1 MFHMNKYLINVIFIT
16 LLSLFT
22 VSYSNECI
30 DGWLGYNS
38 YCYLFHT
45 VTPNLQGKTWKTSLF
60 LCQSYGGNL
69 LSIADEGENAFLI
82 KNFKSNLTKY
92 WIGLNALQNNRTFT
106 WSDNT
111 TSLFSNWK
119 PDEPNNYQDSNEEC
133 VETTINGW
141 NDNNCNRFFG
151 YICKVKRD
159 KLQPNTSLA
168 TDYINHKE
176 EFAITHGLIL
186 GTLYVLKREYT
197 ISFSLKPL
205 NFLKGLKNVVSLIVG
220 NISENYGY
228 LSLNVWFHKN
238 GSEKLLINF
247 TLTGNPDFYI
257 ETGLLSSQL
266 LNIKVCQSFKDGKY
280 ILTIDVNGQNV
291 GMFENIKSKD
301 FKNIQVYTTNSQD
314 SAQNGLISDLL
325 IVNGK
330 AEYIVDNIITA
341 LVKGKVVAIIPK
353 LAKEYLIS
361 FDVYPNNFAKN
372 FQSVVHFSINGHD
385 SKNGVPGIWF
395 NEDGKGG
402 LYISA
407 LINGNLYSSFIT
419 NPIQLAV
426 WTNVEIYQTLKG
438 SFYQFI
444 IKINGEIIVY
454 DIIKEIENL
463 ENVIVYASDPWSVQN
478 GSIKSFFIVN
488 GNDSRM
494 EPIVLYSNVS
504 NKTDIKMQSIVNLNS
519 DKSLVIIATVIFL
532 VIVFFVAVFIVVFR
546 IIRKKKKSEQPTTS
560 DFDMDCDTQPFDDWE
575 VLPENIVL
583 DKQIGEGAF
592 GTVFIAKVSSKVLT
606 KRKSTIYKY
615 EVSLSNIK
623 EESFVNVAVK
633 LLKDCPDQSE
643 FNDFYEEI
651 NLMKEIGY
659 HKNIINM
666 IGCSTIKKPLCL
678 IVELME
684 NGDLLSFLRKRRTKL
699 CASKVEGE
707 TAGSLI
713 YTQSYQQFLE
723 TTTNENLSSGV
734 MPNMILSNEVITPE
748 DLLSIAWQVASGM
761 EYLSCIN
768 LVHRDLAARNI
779 LVGSKKNVKI
789 SDFGLTRRVNDNL
802 QYMSSKNRRLP
813 IKWMA
818 VEAIFDQTFTTYSD
832 VWAYG
837 VVLFEIVTLGG
848 TPYPTINNRELLT
861 LLKSGYR
868 MDRPENC
875 SEYDI
880 MLQCWNEDPLKRPT
894 FTELREHFDKIIS
907 EGDCY
912 FNFELNENNTY
923 YTAASFNS
931 FSSKTD
937 NEALENE
944 IFQKPIHVQSIEK
957 IKELNDKPLNIRYTY
972 PDSLKPAL
980 IGFSNYAFNDAI
992 SEI

>member
-1 MFHMNKYLINVIFIT
+1 MFYMNKYLINVIFIT
-16 LLSLFT
+16 LLSLFK
-22 VSYSNECI
+22 VSYSNKCA

-45 VTPNLQGKTWKTSLF
+45 VTPNLQGKTWKTALF

-69 LSIADEGENAFLI
+69 LSIADQAENAFLI
-82 KNFKSNLTKY
+82 KNFKNNITKY

-119 PDEPNNYQDSNEEC
+119 PDEPNNFQDSNEEC

-159 KLQPNTSLA
+159 KLQPNTNLA

-176 EFAITHGLIL
+176 EFAITHGLLL
-186 GTLYVLKREYT
+186 GTLNVLKREYT
-197 ISFSLKPL
+197 ISFSLKPP
-205 NFLKGLKNVVSLIVG
+205 NFVKGLKNIVSLTMG
-220 NISENYGY
+220 NISETYGY
-228 LSLNVWFHKN
+228 LSLNVWFYKN

-247 TLTGNPDFYI
+247 TLSGNPNFYV
-257 ETGLLSSQL
+257 ETSLSSSQFF
-266 LNIKVCQSFKDGKY
+266 NIEVCQSFKDGNY
-280 ILTIDVNGQNV
+280 MLAIDINGQNI
-291 GMFENIKSKD
+291 GTFENIKSKD
-301 FKNIQVYTTNSQD
+301 FKNIQVYITSFQD
-314 SAQNGLISDLL
+314 SAQNGFISDLL

-330 AEYIVDNIITA
+330 AEFFVGNIITP

-353 LAKEYLIS
+353 LAKEFLIS
-361 FDVYPNNFAKN
+361 FDVYPNNFAKS
-372 FQSVVHFSINGHD
+372 FQSVIHFIMDGQD
-385 SKNGVPGIWF
+385 SKTGVPGIWL

-419 NPIQLAV
+419 NPIQLAA
-426 WTNVEIYQTLKG
+426 WTNVEIYQTSKG
-438 SFYQFI
+438 SFYQFT

-454 DIIKEIENL
+454 DIVKEIENL
-463 ENVIVYASDPWSVQN
+463 ENVIVYASNPWSVQN

-488 GNDSRM
+488 GNDSRI
-494 EPIVLYSNVS
+494 EHIVLQPNTSS
-504 NKTDIKMQSIVNLNS
+504 KTDIKMQSIGNLKS

-546 IIRKKKKSEQPTTS
+546 ILRKKKKSEQPKTIES
-560 DFDMDCDTQPFDDWE
+560 DMDCDTLPFDEWE

-592 GTVFIAKVSSKVLT
+592 GTVFIAKMNSKVLT
-606 KRKSTIYKY
+606 KRKSDKY
-615 EVSLSNIK
+615 EFLSNTK

-666 IGCSTIKKPLCL
+666 IGCSTNKKPLCL

-707 TAGSLI
+707 TAGSLK

-734 MPNMILSNEVITPE
+734 MSKEFLSDEIITPE

-768 LVHRDLAARNI
+768 LVHRDLAARNV
-779 LVGSKKNVKI
+779 LVGSKKIVKI
-789 SDFGLTRRVNDNL
+789 SDFGLTRKVNDNL

-868 MDRPENC
+868 MDQPENC
-875 SEYDI
+875 SELMYNI

-912 FNFELNENNTY
+912 FNFELNENNIY

-931 FSSKTD
+931 FSSKTE
-937 NEALENE
+937 NEELENE
-944 IFQKPIHVQSIEK
+944 IFQKPIHVQSIKK

-980 IGFSNYAFNDAI
+980 LGFSNYAFNDVI